1 MTAYR
6 PHTIRVIKL
15 GGSLLL
21 FPKLPSALTAWLSRQ
36 TPAINI
42 LIVGGGECVEAMREL
57 DALWKLDPQLMHWRC
72 VDLLDATW
80 QIAKE
85 LWPKWPTY
93 GPDTGRENAD
103 CQQLLDFI
111 RSSSFASDPHG
122 ALLVR
127 VRSVYGNSCQQ
138 LPFDWRTTTDSI
150 AAYLANSLDASELV
164 LLKSTPHAFDSTTAH
179 AAQVGWVDQA
189 FPTYAPRHYP
199 TRVVH
204 LTSSDFPES
213 KLFP

>member
-1 MTAYR
+1 MTAHR
-6 PHTIRVIKL
+6 PHSIRVIKL

-21 FPKLPSALTAWLSRQ
+21 FPQLPSALNAWLSRQ
-36 TPAINI
+36 RPAINV

-57 DALWKLDPQLMHWRC
+57 DALWQLDPQAMHWRC
-72 VDLLDATW
+72 VELLDATW

-85 LWPKWPTY
+85 LWPNWPTF
-93 GPDTGRENAD
+93 GPDICREQAD
-103 CQQLLDFI
+103 CQQLLNFI
-111 RSSSFASDPHG
+111 KNLSCAVDSSC

-150 AAYLANSLDASELV
+150 AAYLANSLDAQELV
-164 LLKSTPHAFDSTTAH
+164 LLKSTPHAFDSTAEH
-179 AAQVGWVDQA
+179 AAQMGWVDQA
-189 FPTYAPRHYP
+189 FPNYAPKNYP

-204 LTSSDFPES
+204 LTSRDFPES
-213 KLFP
+213 KLLP

>member
-1 MTAYR
+1 MTAHR
-6 PHTIRVIKL
+6 THNIRVIKL

-21 FPKLPSALTAWLSRQ
+21 FPKLTSALPAWLSRQ

-57 DALWKLDPQLMHWRC
+57 DALWKLDPKSMHWRC
-72 VDLLDATW
+72 VELLDATW
-80 QIAKE
+80 QIARE
-85 LWPKWPTY
+85 LWPDWPTF
-93 GPDTGRENAD
+93 GPEITRDQATCHHLR
-103 CQQLLDFI
+103 DFI
-111 RSSSFASDPHG
+111 KSSSFHSDPHTP
-122 ALLVR
+122 LLVR

-150 AAYLANSLDASELV
+150 AAYLAHSLDADELV
-164 LLKSTPHAFDSTTAH
+164 LLKSTPHAFDCSAEH

-189 FPTYAPRHYP
+189 FPAYAPKNYP

-213 KLFP
+213 KLLP

>member
-1 MTAYR
+1 MTAHR
-6 PHTIRVIKL
+6 PHSIRVIKL

-21 FPKLPSALTAWLSRQ
+21 FPQLPSALTAWLSRQ
-36 TPAINI
+36 SPAINV

-57 DALWKLDPQLMHWRC
+57 DALWKLDPKSMHWRC
-72 VDLLDATW
+72 VDLLDASW
-80 QIAKE
+80 QIARE
-85 LWPKWPTY
+85 LWSDWPTF
-93 GPDTGRENAD
+93 GPDICREQAD
-103 CQQLLDFI
+103 CQQLLNFI
-111 RSSSFASDPHG
+111 KSSSCVSKPSV

-150 AAYLANSLDASELV
+150 AAYLANSLDANELV
-164 LLKSTPHAFDSTTAH
+164 LLKSTPHTFDSSAEH
-179 AAQVGWVDQA
+179 AAQAGWVDQA
-189 FPTYAPRHYP
+189 FPTNAPRKYP